1 MLRWARTTHVAQ
13 ERVKDLRIA
22 HAHDRRLVRIEP
34 KKAHEP
40 NRFGRGG
47 FARRPMPFDLGEV
60 RPNDGDLVRG
70 GEIQKR
76 WPGEEP
82 GIQPQRAIGHEEVE
96 TGPAQKIAT
105 HGAASSA
112 ARGEH
117 ERNNDRGSYKSWAM
131 SGDDPNFV
139 ATQSDPKGT
148 GRHLHS
154 ARGRVAKWV

>member
-22 HAHDRRLVRIEP
+22 HAHDGRLVRIEP

-82 GIQPQRAIGHEEVE
+82 GRQPQRPRGHEAVE
-96 TGPAQKIAT
+96 TGPAHEIAT
-105 HGAASSA
+105 HSSA
-112 ARGEH
+112 
-117 ERNNDRGSYKSWAM
+117 
-131 SGDDPNFV
+131 
-139 ATQSDPKGT
+139 T
-148 GRHLHS
+148 S
-154 ARGRVAKWV
+154 ARRAGHTRTTERRA